1 MYEASNATN
10 HRLHQF
16 LAGMTRLVDS
26 GTAEAELLSQGRRLL
41 QNLLQQDDWLHPDL
55 AIADTRNYQQ
65 YLLYADPQ
73 DRFSVVSFVWG
84 PGQSTPIHDHTVWGL
99 IGMLRG
105 SESCQPYSRMSDGR
119 WVPAGFQIDMLPGD
133 VEAVSPRIGDV
144 HKVWNALPDQVSV
157 SIHVY
162 GGNIGMIQ
170 RHSYRE
176 DGTRSSFVSGYSN
189 VPGSTATAPQTTY
202 APMQSSPVTKPAPTE
217 LADVPSDYP
226 RSVIPAKT
234 GQAAGADDSSVSTAL
249 PKPADHGF
257 AIATY
262 QEVRQFLMDKREIA
276 LVDVREEDAYA
287 QTHPLF
293 AVNLAYGRIETDARL
308 RIPRLDTPVV
318 LIDNGEGLTLRA
330 AQVLS
335 RMGYSQLSIL
345 QNGLSGW
352 AAAGGE
358 LFRDVNVPGKAFGE
372 LVESQRKTPSL
383 SATEV
388 KALIDSGADM
398 VVLDARRYDEYQTMS
413 IPGAISVPGGELV
426 LRARSLAPSATTRI
440 VVNCAGRTRSI
451 IGTQSLVNAGIPN
464 PVCALR
470 NGTIGWTLAGLELDS
485 KADRRFGDVSAA
497 DLKKTAASA
506 LALLFRA
513 GVQRI
518 SKHDLP
524 SLMADNA
531 RNTFVFDVRTPEE
544 YEQGHLPGAIS
555 APGGQLVQETDHH
568 VGVRGARIVV
578 YDDDGVRASM
588 TASWL
593 AQMGWDTSVL
603 KDLTA
608 ADLCD
613 TQSPDRHVPEL
624 LAPVD
629 EVDAVTLKEWLS
641 NRSNLS
647 MVIDVGDSATYVK
660 RHIPGAWWLLR
671 SQLAQDFTRVHKA
684 NRYILTCADGLASRY
699 AVAELQPLV
708 RTGVQ
713 VLWLPGGNAAWSAQG
728 FSTQQGESY
737 LASPRIDRY
746 RRPYE
751 GTGNPAQA
759 MQAYLDWEY
768 GLVEQLRR
776 DGSHHFKVL

>member
-1 MYEASNATN
+1 M
-10 HRLHQF
+10 
-16 LAGMTRLVDS
+16 
-26 GTAEAELLSQGRRLL
+26 
-41 QNLLQQDDWLHPDL
+41 
-55 AIADTRNYQQ
+55 
-65 YLLYADPQ
+65 
-73 DRFSVVSFVWG
+73 
-84 PGQSTPIHDHTVWGL
+84 
-99 IGMLRG
+99 
-105 SESCQPYSRMSDGR
+105 
-119 WVPAGFQIDMLPGD
+119 
-133 VEAVSPRIGDV
+133 
-144 HKVWNALPDQVSV
+144 
-157 SIHVY
+157 
-162 GGNIGMIQ
+162 
-170 RHSYRE
+170 
-176 DGTRSSFVSGYSN
+176 
-189 VPGSTATAPQTTY
+189 
-202 APMQSSPVTKPAPTE
+202 
-217 LADVPSDYP
+217 
-226 RSVIPAKT
+226 
-234 GQAAGADDSSVSTAL
+234 
-249 PKPADHGF
+249 
-257 AIATY
+257 
-262 QEVRQFLMDKREIA
+262 
-276 LVDVREEDAYA
+276 
-287 QTHPLF
+287 
-293 AVNLAYGRIETDARL
+293 AYGRIEADASL
-308 RIPRLDTPVV
+308 RIPRLDTPLV
-318 LIDNGEGLTLRA
+318 LIDQGEGLALRA
-330 AQVLS
+330 AEVLS
-335 RMGYSQLSIL
+335 RMGYTQLRIL

-358 LFRDVNVPGKAFGE
+358 LFRDVNVPSKAFGE

-398 VVLDARRYDEYQTMS
+398 VVLDARRFDEYQTMS

-470 NGTIGWTLAGLELDS
+470 NGTIGWTLSGLALEH
-485 KADRRFGDVSAA
+485 KADRRFGEVSDA
-497 DLKKTAASA
+497 DRKKTAASA

-518 SKHDLP
+518 RKQDLQD
-524 SLMADNA
+524 LFDDGT

-544 YEQGHLPGAIS
+544 YAIGHLPGAVS
-555 APGGQLVQETDHH
+555 APGGQLVQETDHY
-568 VGVRGARIVV
+568 VGVRGARIVL
-578 YDDDGVRASM
+578 YDDDGVRASLC
-588 TASWL
+588 ASWL

-603 KDLTA
+603 TDLTS

-613 TQSPDRHVPEL
+613 TQTPAGHLPEP
-624 LAPVD
+624 LAEVD
-629 EVDAVTLKEWLS
+629 EVDAVTLKEWLG

-647 MVIDVGDSATYVK
+647 MVIDVGDSTTYVK

-684 NRYILTCADGLASRY
+684 NRYVLTCADGRSSRY

-708 RTGVQ
+708 RKGVQ
-713 VLWLPGGNAAWSAQG
+713 VLWLPGGNAAWAAQG

-751 GTGNPAQA
+751 GTGNTAQA

-776 DGSHHFKVL
+776 DGTHHFKVI